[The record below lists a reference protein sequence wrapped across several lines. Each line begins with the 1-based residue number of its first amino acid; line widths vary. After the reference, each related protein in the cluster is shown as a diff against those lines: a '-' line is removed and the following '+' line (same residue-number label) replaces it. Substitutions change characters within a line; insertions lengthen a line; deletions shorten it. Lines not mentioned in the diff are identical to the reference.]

1 MSKTITLRIWN
12 EQEDKVTKSVEVEKV
27 LSVEFETKYKQI
39 DFIGNIIEILIVPRL
54 NDIEFNFTDDKEYVF
69 ITVKDCEEQ

>member
-1 MSKTITLRIWN
+1 MTQKITLRIWN